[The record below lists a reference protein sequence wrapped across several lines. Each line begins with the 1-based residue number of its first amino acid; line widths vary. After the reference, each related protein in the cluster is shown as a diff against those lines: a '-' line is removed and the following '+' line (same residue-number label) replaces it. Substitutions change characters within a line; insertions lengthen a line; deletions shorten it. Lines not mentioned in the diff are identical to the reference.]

1 MEKTVFALWTAEA
14 PVNRKTLLI
23 FGGIVAGATLLG
35 GAGGSR
41 MNAAPE
47 GAVPSLSEY
56 AELITAAGDWSA
68 EKTAPDKLV
77 YASIRGMLARLDPH
91 TTFLDPDEFSSMEEK
106 QRGSFYGLGISIQK
120 RQGHITVI
128 SPIEGTPAWKKG
140 VRAGDI
146 ISRINGEPIDDWTS
160 DEVVRH
166 LKGPKGTQVTI
177 TIRRAG
183 FTEPIEMTITR
194 AEIPTNSVRYAFM
207 LTPDIGYIHL
217 AEFTHTSSREV
228 VAAIDKL
235 EKQGMKKLLFDLR
248 GNPGGVLDSAVD
260 IADVFLARKE
270 KIVYTRGRMTSSDQ
284 DFLAPGNGPH
294 FGGPLVLLV
303 NRGSASASE
312 IVSGAIQDHDR
323 GLIVGT
329 TTWGKGLVQGVY
341 PLPYGAGLAL
351 TTAKY
356 YTPSGRWIQRDYS
369 NFYDYINPDDEHD
382 NRDADAK
389 KNGKIF
395 YTDAGRPVYA
405 AGGITPD
412 EVVKF
417 EKASKLVQ
425 SLQAHGVFFNYA
437 VDYLSR
443 HPDTPESV
451 SVDDAL
457 RGDFFRYVGE
467 QGFEDAATARKEYQG
482 DPARDLIDAA
492 IKTEILN
499 SKYGLA
505 EGWKN
510 ALANDKQARAALG
523 AFPEA
528 QRIAS
533 LPKKAP
539 TGDEK
544 PTSRASR

>member
-1 MEKTVFALWTAEA
+1 LLFA
-14 PVNRKTLLI
+14 
-23 FGGIVAGATLLG
+23 GIVAGATLLG
-35 GAGGSR
+35 GAGGRKMS
-41 MNAAPE
+41 AAPE
-47 GAVPSLSEY
+47 GGTPSLSEY

-77 YASIRGMLARLDPH
+77 YASIRGMLSRLDPH
-91 TTFLDPDEFSSMEEK
+91 TNFLDPDEFSSMEEK

-120 RQGHITVI
+120 RQGHVTVI

-140 VRAGDI
+140 LRAGDI
-146 ISRINGEPIDDWTS
+146 ITRINGEPIDDWTS

-183 FTEPIEMTITR
+183 FAEPIEMTITR
-194 AEIPTNSVRYAFM
+194 AEIPTNSIRYAFM
-207 LTPDIGYIHL
+207 LSSDVGYIHL
-217 AEFTHTSSREV
+217 AEFTHTSSRELV
-228 VAAIDKL
+228 SAIDRLKQ
-235 EKQGMKKLLFDLR
+235 QGMKKLLFDLR
-248 GNPGGVLDSAVD
+248 GNPGGVLDQAVD
-260 IADVFLARKE
+260 IADVFLKKKE
-270 KIVYTRGRMTSSDQ
+270 KIVYTRGRTSSSDQ
-284 DFLAPGNGPH
+284 DFYAPGNGPH
-294 FGGPLVLLV
+294 FDGPLVLLV

-369 NFYDYINPDDEHD
+369 DFYEYINPDDESND

-389 KNGKIF
+389 RNGKVF

-412 EVVKF
+412 EVVRF
-417 EKASKLVQ
+417 EKTSKFVQ
-425 SLQAHGVFFNYA
+425 RLQAHGVFFNFA

-443 HPDTPESV
+443 HPNVPESF
-451 SVDDAL
+451 SVDEGL
-457 RGDFFRYVGE
+457 KRDFFQFIQA
-467 QGFEDAATARKEYQG
+467 QGLQDAPAVRKEYEE
-482 DPARDLIDAA
+482 DPSRALIDATLR
-492 IKTEILN
+492 TEILN

-505 EGWKN
+505 EGWKS
-510 ALANDKQARAALG
+510 ALRTDKQAQAAVG

-539 TGDEK
+539 SGEEK
-544 PTSRASR
+544 PTARASR

>member
-1 MEKTVFALWTAEA
+1 
-14 PVNRKTLLI
+14 VNRRTVLI
-23 FGGIVAGATLLG
+23 FAGIVAGATLLG
-35 GAGGSR
+35 GAGGRKMS
-41 MNAAPE
+41 AAPE
-47 GAVPSLSEY
+47 GSAPSLSEY

-68 EKTAPDKLV
+68 EKAPPDKLV
-77 YASIRGMLARLDPH
+77 YASIRGMLSRLDPH

-140 VRAGDI
+140 LRAGDI
-146 ISRINGEPIDDWTS
+146 ITRINGDPIDDWTS
-160 DEVVRH
+160 DEVVKH

-183 FTEPIEMTITR
+183 FAEPIEMTITR

-207 LTPDIGYIHL
+207 LTPDTGYIHL
-217 AEFTHTSSREV
+217 AEFTHTSSHEMI
-228 VAAIDKL
+228 AAIEKL
-235 EKQGMKKLLFDLR
+235 QRQGMKKLLFDLR

-260 IADVFLARKE
+260 IADIFLEKKE
-270 KIVYTRGRMTSSDQ
+270 KIVYTRGRTASSDQ
-284 DFLAPGNGPH
+284 DFFAPGNGPH

-329 TTWGKGLVQGVY
+329 TSWGKGLVQGVY

-425 SLQAHGVFFNYA
+425 SLQAHGVFFNFA
-437 VDYLSR
+437 VDYVSR
-443 HPDTPESV
+443 HSDLPTSFA
-451 SVDDAL
+451 VDEAV
-457 RGDFFRYVGE
+457 RGDFFRYVEKDGL
-467 QGFEDAATARKEYQG
+467 EDAATVRKEYQE
-482 DPARDLIDAA
+482 DPSRDLIDAS

-499 SKYGLA
+499 SKYGLS

-510 ALANDKQARAALG
+510 ALGSDKQAKAAMS

-539 TGDEK
+539 SGTER

>member
-1 MEKTVFALWTAEA
+1 MK
-14 PVNRKTLLI
+14 RKTLLM
-23 FGGIVAGATLLG
+23 FVGIVAGATLLG
-35 GAGGSR
+35 GAGGR
-41 MNAAPE
+41 QTNAEPQ
-47 GAVPSLSEY
+47 GAAPSLSEY

-77 YASIRGMLARLDPH
+77 YASIRGMLSRLDPH
-91 TTFLDPDEFSSMEEK
+91 TNFLDPNEFSSMEEK

-120 RQGHITVI
+120 RQGHVTVI

-140 VRAGDI
+140 LRAGDI
-146 ISRINGEPIDDWTS
+146 ITRINGEPIDDWTS

-183 FTEPIEMTITR
+183 LGEPIEMTITR

-207 LTPDIGYIHL
+207 LTPEVGYIHL

-228 VAAIDKL
+228 VAAIDRLKQ
-235 EKQGMKKLLFDLR
+235 QGMKRLIFDLR
-248 GNPGGVLDSAVD
+248 GNPGGVLDQAVD
-260 IADVFLARKE
+260 IADIFLKKKE
-270 KIVYTRGRMTSSDQ
+270 KVVYTRGRTSSSDQ
-284 DFLAPGNGPH
+284 DFYAPGNGPH
-294 FGGPLVLLV
+294 YDGPLVLLV

-369 NFYDYINPDDEHD
+369 NFYDYINPDDDAAD

-389 KNGKIF
+389 KNGKVF

-405 AGGITPD
+405 SGGITPD
-412 EVVKF
+412 SVVRYDKTSKF
-417 EKASKLVQ
+417 VQ
-425 SLQAHGVFFNYA
+425 RLQAHGVFFNFA
-437 VDYLSR
+437 VDYLAR
-443 HPDTPESV
+443 HPDVPQDFP
-451 SVDDAL
+451 VDEGL
-457 RGDFFRYVGE
+457 RKDFFRYVQD
-467 QGFEDAATARKEYQG
+467 QGVEDAASVAKDYAA
-482 DPARDLIDAA
+482 DPSKDLIDAS
-492 IKTEILN
+492 IRTEILN

-505 EGWKN
+505 EGWKS
-510 ALANDKQARAALG
+510 ALATDRQAKVALES
-523 AFPEA
+523 FPEA

-533 LPKKAP
+533 LPKKSP
-539 TGDEK
+539 PGDEK
-544 PTSRASR
+544 LTSRASR

>member
-1 MEKTVFALWTAEA
+1 MK
-14 PVNRKTLLI
+14 RKTLLL
-23 FGGIVAGATLLG
+23 FVGIVAGATLLG
-35 GAGGSR
+35 GAGGAR
-41 MNAAPE
+41 TNADAA
-47 GAVPSLSEY
+47 GTAPSLSEY
-56 AELITAAGDWSA
+56 AELITTAGDWSA

-77 YASIRGMLARLDPH
+77 YASIRGMLSRLDPH
-91 TTFLDPDEFSSMEEK
+91 TNFLDPNEFSSMEEK

-120 RQGHITVI
+120 RQGHVTVI

-140 VRAGDI
+140 LRAGDI
-146 ISRINGEPIDDWTS
+146 ITRINGEPIDDWTS

-183 FTEPIEMTITR
+183 FHEPIEMTITR

-207 LTPDIGYIHL
+207 LTPEVGYIHL
-217 AEFTHTSSREV
+217 AEFTHTSSHEV
-228 VAAIDKL
+228 VAAIDRL
-235 EKQGMKKLLFDLR
+235 RQQGMKKLIFDLR
-248 GNPGGVLDSAVD
+248 GNPGGVLDQAVD
-260 IADVFLARKE
+260 IADIFLKKKE
-270 KIVYTRGRMTSSDQ
+270 KIVYTRGRTSSSDQ
-284 DFLAPGNGPH
+284 DFYAPGNGPH
-294 FGGPLVLLV
+294 YDGPLVLLV

-369 NFYDYINPDDEHD
+369 NFYDYINPDDDAAD

-389 KNGKIF
+389 KSGKIF

-412 EVVKF
+412 DVVRF
-417 EKASKLVQ
+417 EKASRLVQ
-425 SLQAHGVFFNYA
+425 RLQAHGVFFNFA
-437 VDYLSR
+437 VDYLAG
-443 HPDTPESV
+443 HPDVPEAFP
-451 SVDDAL
+451 VDEAL
-457 RGDFFRYVGE
+457 RNAFFQFVQE
-467 QGFEDAATARKEYQG
+467 QGVEPSAEVRKDYAQ
-482 DPARDLIDAA
+482 DPSKELIDAT
-492 IKTEILN
+492 IRTEILN
-499 SKYGLA
+499 SRYGLS

-510 ALANDKQARAALG
+510 ALQSDRQARAALA

-528 QRIAS
+528 ERIAA

-539 TGDEK
+539 SGDERR
-544 PTSRASR
+544 TSRAD